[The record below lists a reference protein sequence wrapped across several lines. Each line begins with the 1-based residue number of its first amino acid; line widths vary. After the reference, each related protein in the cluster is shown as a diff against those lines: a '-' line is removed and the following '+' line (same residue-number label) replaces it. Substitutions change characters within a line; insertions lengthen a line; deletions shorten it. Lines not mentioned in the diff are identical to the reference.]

1 MLGDFYQTGIAQLDM
16 FSENQPKPGAEALM
30 FALDKINRSGMGK
43 VWFAGQGTDNPWLM
57 KREMLSP
64 RYTTCLDELLVVK

>member
-1 MLGDFYQTGIAQLDM
+1 
-16 FSENQPKPGAEALM
+16 M